1 MAYKLSE
8 GSLEIIMNGGLYDK
22 PVMQVLGSKKIQGS
36 GSNDRFRL
44 LVSDGKHSHSFAML
58 ATQLNELLISGELS
72 DYSVVQIN
80 KFVTSVLKN
89 TGKGEKRVMIVLD
102 VSIIAPGTEVGK
114 KLGNPQN
121 WSEDSVTTSAPAPTP
136 MRPTPQAAPSLGN
149 SLGNSFGNSLA
160 KPAAGPNLDS
170 SMLGSQMT
178 HPIASLSPYQNKWVI
193 KARVMNKSD
202 IRTWSNARGEGKLFS
217 MDLCD
222 ESGEIRATAF
232 KNECDKFYDM
242 IQVDKVYYISR
253 CQLKTANK
261 QFTTLKND
269 YEMSFTPD
277 TVVAE
282 CMEDAS
288 ALPTVKYDFVP
299 ISDIANKNSDSI
311 LDVIGVCKFASDV
324 QELTAKTT
332 GKLLKKREA
341 TLVDQSGGAITLTL
355 WGNEAEK
362 FDASSNPIVSAKGAR
377 VAEFNGSKSLSCLA
391 STMLRCNP
399 NVPEAHRLRGWYDNG
414 GAGMDTVNISARSG
428 GQSGGSGEWLTFS
441 EVEARRLGAGEKGD
455 YFTLVGV
462 LTFMFADNA
471 VYKACPQDQCNK
483 KLVDQENGLYRC
495 EKCNREY
502 PNYKYRL
509 LLGANVSDPTGD
521 QRITAFNEAAEA
533 ILGQPAADVGRM
545 SEYDKSA
552 YTQLFEEVKFRT
564 YVFNF
569 RTKMETY
576 SDEAKLKTTVMSA
589 KPVDYR
595 DANAKLVKSIT
606 ALSGIQV

>member
-36 GSNDRFRL
+36 GANERYRL
-44 LVSDGKHSHSFAML
+44 LVSDGKHSHSFAMI

-72 DYSVVQIN
+72 DYSVIQIN
-80 KFVTSVLKN
+80 KFITSVLKN
-89 TGKGEKRVMIVLD
+89 TGKGEKRVMIILD
-102 VSIIAPGTEVGK
+102 VTVLAPGAEVGK
-114 KLGNPQN
+114 KLGNPQTLT
-121 WSEDSVTTSAPAPTP
+121 EETVTTSTPVQTP
-136 MRPTPQAAPSLGN
+136 MQPVPQQTPALVH
-149 SLGNSFGNSLA
+149 SLA
-160 KPAAGPNLDS
+160 KPAAGPSLDS
-170 SMLGSQMT
+170 SLLGSQMT

-193 KARVMNKSD
+193 KARVMNKSP
-202 IRTWSNARGEGKLFS
+202 IRTWSNPKGEGKLFS

-232 KNECDKFYDM
+232 KNECEKFYDM
-242 IQVDKVYYISR
+242 IQADKVYYISR

-261 QFTTLKND
+261 QYTTLKND
-269 YEMSFTPD
+269 YEMTFTPD

-299 ISDIANKNSDSI
+299 ISDIANKSPDTI
-311 LDVIGVCKFASDV
+311 LDVIGVCKSASDV

-341 TLVDQSGGAITLTL
+341 TLVDQSGGAIALTL
-355 WGNEAEK
+355 WGNEAET
-362 FDASSNPIVSAKGAR
+362 FDASSNPVVSAKGAR

-399 NVPEAHRLRGWYDNG
+399 DVPEAHRLRGWYDNG
-414 GAGMDTVNISARSG
+414 GANMDTVNISARAG
-428 GQSGGSGEWLTFS
+428 GQPGGSGEWITFS
-441 EVEARRLGAGEKGD
+441 EAEARRLGTGEKGD
-455 YFTLVGV
+455 YYTLLGV
-462 LTFMFADNA
+462 LTFIFADNA
-471 VYKACPQDQCNK
+471 VYKACPQEQCNK
-483 KLVDQENGLYRC
+483 KLVDQENGLFRC

-533 ILGQPAADVGRM
+533 MLGQSAADVGRM
-545 SEYDKSA
+545 SEYDKAA
-552 YTQLFEEVKFRT
+552 YTQLFEDVKFKT
-564 YVFNF
+564 FVFNF

-576 SDEAKLKTTVMSA
+576 SDEARLKTTVMSA
-589 KPVDYR
+589 KPVDYK
-595 DANAKLVKSIT
+595 DANAKLIKSIT
-606 ALSGIQV
+606 ALSGVQV